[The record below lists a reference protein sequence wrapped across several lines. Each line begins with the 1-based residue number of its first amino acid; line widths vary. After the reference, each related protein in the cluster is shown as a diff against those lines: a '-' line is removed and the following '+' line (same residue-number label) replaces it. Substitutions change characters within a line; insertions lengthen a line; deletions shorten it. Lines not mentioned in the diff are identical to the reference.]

1 MECSICLNAISST
14 DKSFK
19 TDCNHC
25 FHEQCI
31 KIWIQH
37 DKKSCPNCRHPINQK
52 LLDELNCSQ
61 EKKYE
66 LNSYNSLES
75 SISYNS
81 LESSIDSQIDHEP
94 ELSPG
99 ERLIAYMTR
108 S

>member
-31 KIWIQH
+31 KGWINH
-37 DKKSCPNCRHPINQK
+37 EKKSCPNCRHPINQK
-52 LLDELNCSQ
+52 MLDELK

-66 LNSYNSLES
+66 LKSYNSLES
-75 SISYNS
+75 SIN
-81 LESSIDSQIDHEP
+81 SQIDHEP
-94 ELSPG
+94 ELPPG

-108 S
+108 DRS